1 MQDVVKT
8 RMQLS
13 EGAKGPRGGTL
24 GTLRRV
30 ASQEGVR
37 SLFAGVTPRALKA
50 APACAIVLAS
60 YECMKLVVYRPAV
73 E

>member
-13 EGAKGPRGGTL
+13 EGTKGPSGGTL
-24 GTLRRV
+24 GTLRKV
-30 ASQEGVR
+30 AAEEGMR
-37 SLFAGVTPRALKA
+37 SLFAGVTPRAMKA

-60 YECMKLVVYRPAV
+60 YECMKLVVSRQSA